1 MDFNGPNIQ
10 YETAYIACKQRVP
23 EKELK
28 KTLKVNYQTIA
39 QIFSRDPVLVV
50 IWKDQVQHS
59 AIENTVFFM
68 IFLHNIFST

>member
-28 KTLKVNYQTIA
+28 NLKSELPDN
-39 QIFSRDPVLVV
+39 SP
-50 IWKDQVQHS
+50 
-59 AIENTVFFM
+59 
-68 IFLHNIFST
+68 NIFKRSSTSCCMERPSATFCNRKYSVFYDFSAQHF